1 MRIFSMINT
10 QISVF
15 AFYAARVI
23 LGLLALTSVLS
34 IAVFIERMVYFRKR
48 LLKDAAPL
56 LKQIERADSIADL
69 IRIMVNSKKAETNII
84 LLALR
89 GSPKSGDAFVKR
101 VDGFFYTEKE
111 RWSRYSTFLGSVGSN
126 APFVGLLGTVFG
138 ILKAFVDLS
147 ITATG
152 GPQVVMTGIA
162 EALIATA
169 AGLLVAIPA
178 VIFFNLCKVRV
189 KKSVVNL
196 QSMVAFISAKDCFN
210 PKPLHHNHPQK
221 VLTRPASL
229 VHKVN

>member
-1 MRIFSMINT
+1 MIINA

-23 LGLLALTSVLS
+23 LGLLALTSVFS
-34 IAVFIERMVYFRKR
+34 IAVFIERMVFFRKR
-48 LLKDAAPL
+48 LLKDAASI
-56 LKQIERADSIADL
+56 LKQIERADSITDL
-69 IRIMVNSKKAETNII
+69 VRIMMNCKKAETDII
-84 LLALR
+84 LLALK
-89 GSPKSGDAFVKR
+89 GSPKSGNAFVKR
-101 VDGFFYTEKE
+101 VDGFFYAEREK
-111 RWSRYSTFLGSVGSN
+111 WGRYSTFLGSVGSN

-147 ITATG
+147 ITTTG

-169 AGLLVAIPA
+169 AGLIVAIPA

-196 QSMVAFISAKDCFN
+196 QSMTAFISAKECFN
-210 PKPLHHNHPQK
+210 PKPFHQNHTQK
-221 VLTRPASL
+221 AQTRPASL